1 MSPEIVK
8 DDVVNFAEAAA
19 ELGTPP
25 MSASQV
31 VASALEAAGN
41 FSMPGRTAQR
51 AAPQLQVG

>member
-1 MSPEIVK
+1 M
-8 DDVVNFAEAAA
+8 NFAEAAA

-41 FSMPGRTAQR
+41 EMPGKKRESAS
-51 AAPQLQVG
+51 QLQVGYSWLFNVG